1 MARWLEELSTLQVLL
16 LVVGVLAAL
25 FVVSLVLGGVLV
37 RLGMRRPWVVRLADR
52 VVDKL
57 LDLVKRPLTVVVL
70 DEVAAVI
77 QVGRYTQN
85 ISAALVENHDE
96 LKTLVAEKVR
106 QDPNVRLVK
115 KLPGYDTIV
124 SEVSETTL
132 RVVIDMLGDPRMD
145 ELVADLLRNNL
156 EQIKIAVRERRHEDL
171 APPKPPDA
179 GPVVRT
185 PPGPAT
191 RQPHSRPPLR

>member
-25 FVVSLVLGGVLV
+25 FVVSLVLGGILV
-37 RLGMRRPWVVRLADR
+37 KLGMRRPWVVRLADR

-70 DEVAAVI
+70 DVVAAVI

-171 APPKPPDA
+171 SPPKPPDA

-185 PPGPAT
+185 PPGPST